1 MVAKTIPIPAGERS
15 SSARPLAVIDIGSTS
30 IRMAVAEIDDA
41 GRVRTLEAL
50 SQAVSLGRDTFTH
63 GTISRATIEQC
74 VHVLASYRKKLEE
87 YQIVRPD
94 QIRVVATSAVR
105 EAQNRLAFMDRIY
118 IATGLEV
125 DPIDEAEVNRI
136 TYLGIQPFLR
146 SEPGMATAKTIIV
159 EVGGGATEVLLVR
172 KGNVTFS
179 HVYRLGSLRL
189 RRTLE
194 THRAPA
200 IKVRAMMESQIQR
213 TAQQVRGHIKPEGKI
228 QMIAIGGDVRFATK
242 ALKPG
247 LAANAMA
254 QIPVPQLAA
263 FTDTILELSPDE
275 IVRKYHLSFPDA
287 ETVGPALLAYVSLAR
302 EFQLDNVMVTNTNLR
317 DGLLSELAA
326 KDAWTDEFR
335 KQIIRSALD
344 LGKKFD
350 FEERHARHV
359 AELCRLLFRQLP
371 NLHQLDTRYDTIL
384 YVSALLHE
392 IGAYISNQ
400 SLHKHSLYLIRNS
413 ELFGLGKRHL
423 LLVALV
429 ARYHR
434 RALPSPQHEGYAT
447 LSREERVVVSKMAA
461 MLRVA
466 VALDESRSQRIKD
479 LQATV
484 DDGRLIIAVPN
495 VEDLSHEQLA
505 LKQSGLMFEEVFGM
519 PVVLQTVRELGDMVQ
534 R

>member
-1 MVAKTIPIPAGERS
+1 MVAKTIPMASQDRGAGP
-15 SSARPLAVIDIGSTS
+15 RPMAVIDIGSTS

-41 GRVRTLEAL
+41 GRVHTLEAL
-50 SQAVSLGRDTFTH
+50 AQAVSLGRDTFTN

-74 VHVLASYRKKLEE
+74 VHVLSSYRKKLEE
-87 YQIVRPD
+87 YQIQRPD

-105 EAQNRLAFMDRIY
+105 EAQNRLAFMDRVY
-118 IATGLEV
+118 IATGFEV

-146 SEPGMATAKTIIV
+146 SEPGLATAKTIIV
-159 EVGGGATEVLLVR
+159 EVGGGATEVLMVR

-200 IKVRAMMESQIQR
+200 IKVREMMESQIQR
-213 TAQQVRGHIKPEGKI
+213 TAHQVRGHIKPEGEI
-228 QMIAIGGDVRFATK
+228 QMIAIGGDMRFATK
-242 ALKPG
+242 VLKPG
-247 LAANAMA
+247 WSANAMA
-254 QIPVPQLAA
+254 RLPIPLLVG
-263 FTDTILELSPDE
+263 FTDQVLALSPDE

-302 EFQLDNVMVTNTNLR
+302 EFQLDSVMVTNTNLR
-317 DGLLSELAA
+317 DGLLTELAA
-326 KDAWTDEFR
+326 KDSWTDDFR

-344 LGKKFD
+344 LGKRFD

-359 AELCRLLFRQLP
+359 AELGRLLFRQLP
-371 NLHQLDTRYDTIL
+371 HLHQLDTRYDTLL
-384 YVSALLHE
+384 YVAALLHE
-392 IGAYISNQ
+392 IGAYVSNQ

-423 LLVALV
+423 LLVGLV

-466 VALDESRSQRIKD
+466 VALDESRNQRIKD
-479 LQATV
+479 FHATV
-484 DDGRLIIAVPN
+484 DDGRTIIAVPN
-495 VEDLSHEQLA
+495 VEDLSIEQLA
-505 LKQSGLMFEEVFGM
+505 LKQNGLMFEEVFGM
-519 PVVLQTVRELGDMVQ
+519 PVVLQNLRD
-534 R
+534 